1 MTLLDFIKMIDSED
15 ELINVLNDEGDDMFT
30 FWSGSY
36 FTDDLTTEQVHKLK
50 TLEVKSF
57 HLQDDAIMNPG
68 ECCGNIAI
76 VVTVKTPEH
85 VDTSVIG
92 DALKNIY
99 GEEFYSELKK

>member
-57 HLQDDAIMNPG
+57 HLQETEYTIDA
-68 ECCGNIAI
+68 CGNIAI
-76 VVTVKTPEH
+76 VVTVKTPEP

-99 GEEFYSELKK
+99 GEEFYNELKK